1 MKIKNISSLLITTF
15 MACLF
20 SLHCGRQS
28 PLSANGAAVFA
39 LRLSFAGKKVS
50 GSAPGLGKTSGVVSA
65 APAIT
70 KLVFRVFD
78 GPEGQLIASDSIEIA
93 PEQLSFRKNLLN
105 IPAGAN
111 RVLEVK
117 AFESIF
123 IETSESFDEVI
134 SFSGRQTGITVPQ
147 NDTVRVAIALSPLPI
162 PGYRVVLDVGDG
174 AGVIGSSL
182 NPVAISLANS
192 DNLRGLQFDL
202 VYDGRQ
208 LAATGVRG
216 VSRLAGFSNIEAR
229 NLVQEDPANTIYRI
243 IIFDQN
249 RPPGEIP
256 PVAVTAVP
264 EPILTV
270 LFNVEPR
277 AAAQRSTLRIISASA
292 TNANL
297 ENFEVYAV
305 DGFFT
310 VREGSNQTK

>member
-1 MKIKNISSLLITTF
+1 MKIKNISSLLITALL
-15 MACLF
+15 ACLF
-20 SLHCGRQS
+20 GLHCGKQS
-28 PLSANGAAVFA
+28 PLSANGAAIFD

-50 GSAPGLGKTSGVVSA
+50 GNTPGLGKTGSMLTAV
-65 APAIT
+65 PAIT

-78 GPEGQLIASDSIEIA
+78 GPAGQLIASDSIDIA
-93 PEQLSFRKNLLN
+93 PGQLSFRKNLLN
-105 IPAGAN
+105 VPAGAN

-123 IETSESFDEVI
+123 IETSERFDEVI
-134 SFSGRQTGITVPQ
+134 SFFGRQAGITVPQ
-147 NDTVRVAIALSPLPI
+147 NDTARVALALSPLPI

-182 NPVAISLANS
+182 NPVGISLANS

-202 VYDGRQ
+202 VYDSRQ
-208 LAATGVRG
+208 LAANSVRG
-216 VSRLAGFSNIEAR
+216 VSRLANFSNIEGR

-243 IIFDQN
+243 IVFDQN

-256 PVAVTAVP
+256 PVAVAAVP

-277 AAAQRSTLRIISASA
+277 ATAQPAMLRITSASA

-297 ENFEVYAV
+297 ANFEVYAV

-310 VREGSNQTK
+310 VRQGSNQTK

>member
-1 MKIKNISSLLITTF
+1 MKIKNISLLLITTF
-15 MACLF
+15 LTCLF
-20 SLHCGRQS
+20 CLHCGRQS
-28 PLSANGAAVFA
+28 PLSANGDAVFD

-50 GSAPGLGKTSGVVSA
+50 GSAPGLGKTADVVSA

-105 IPAGAN
+105 VPAGAN

-162 PGYRVVLDVGDG
+162 PDYRVVLDVGDG
-174 AGVIGSSL
+174 AGAIGSSF

-202 VYDGRQ
+202 VYDRRQ
-208 LAATGVRG
+208 LAANSLRG
-216 VSRLAGFSNIEAR
+216 VSRLANFSNIEGR
-229 NLVQEDPANTIYRI
+229 NLIQEDPANTIYRI
-243 IIFDQN
+243 IVFDQN

-256 PVAVTAVP
+256 PVAVAAVP
-264 EPILTV
+264 EPILSV
-270 LFNVEPR
+270 LFNVEPQ
-277 AAAQRSTLRIISASA
+277 ANAQQSMLRITSASA
-292 TNANL
+292 TDANL
-297 ENFEVYAV
+297 KNFEVYAV

-310 VREGSNQTK
+310 VRQGSNQTK

>member
-1 MKIKNISSLLITTF
+1 MKIKNISLFLLIALP
-15 MACLF
+15 ACLF
-20 SLHCGRQS
+20 CLHCGRPA
-28 PLSANGAAVFA
+28 PLAANGAAVFD

-50 GSAPGLGKTSGVVSA
+50 GSANLGKTENKISA

-78 GPEGQLIASDSIEIA
+78 APEGQLIASDSIEIA
-93 PEQLSFRKNLLN
+93 PGQLSFRKNLLN
-105 IPAGAN
+105 VPAGEN
-111 RVLEVK
+111 RVLDVK

-123 IETSESFDEVI
+123 IETSERFDEVI
-134 SFSGRQTGITVPQ
+134 SFSGRQTDITVPQ
-147 NDTVRVAIALSPLPI
+147 NDTVRVSLTLSPLPI
-162 PGYRVVLDVGDG
+162 PGYRVVLDIGDG
-174 AGVIGSSL
+174 AGAIGSSL

-208 LAATGVRG
+208 LAANGVRG

-243 IIFDQN
+243 IIFDQS

-270 LFNVEPR
+270 LFNVDSR
-277 AAAQRSTLRIISASA
+277 AVAQPGTLRIAAA
-292 TNANL
+292 TATDANL
-297 ENFEVYAV
+297 TKFEVYAV
-305 DGFFT
+305 EGFFT
-310 VREGSNQTK
+310 VRQGSNQTK